1 MIGKALEALNCAD
14 TESAKQRFLGFCHCQ
29 KWAERM
35 ADARPFASE
44 AALFSMADE
53 CWAECNEPD
62 YLEAF
67 KVHPRI
73 GDRKALAEKLAA
85 RVQQE
90 QGQVS
95 AAPDSVIDALT
106 EGNDTYFDR
115 FGYIF
120 IICATGKS
128 AERMLDQ
135 LRQRLGND
143 RDTELRIAAEQQRQI
158 MTLRMQQFLEGADG

>member
-14 TESAKQRFLGFCHCQ
+14 TESARQRFLSFCHCQ
-29 KWAERM
+29 KWVERM

-44 AALFSMADE
+44 AALFSRADE
-53 CWAECNEPD
+53 CWAEGNEPD
-62 YLEAF
+62 YLEGF
-67 KVHPRI
+67 RGPPRI

-90 QGQVS
+90 QGQVN
-95 AAPDSVIDALT
+95 AAPESVIDAFA

-128 AERMLDQ
+128 AEHMLDQ

-143 RDTELRIAAEQQRQI
+143 PDTERRIAAEQQRQI
-158 MTLRMQQFLEGADG
+158 MTLRMQQFLEGSDG

>member
-14 TESAKQRFLGFCHCQ
+14 TESAKQQFLSFCHCQ

-53 CWAECNEPD
+53 CWAERNEQD

-67 KVHPRI
+67 KAHPRI

-95 AAPDSVIDALT
+95 AAPDSVIDALA

-115 FGYIF
+115 FAIF
-120 IICATGKS
+120 LSSAQQARAPSICSINYASASAMIATQNS
-128 AERMLDQ
+128 A
-135 LRQRLGND
+135 LRQSNNARS
-143 RDTELRIAAEQQRQI
+143 
-158 MTLRMQQFLEGADG
+158 

>member
-14 TESAKQRFLGFCHCQ
+14 TESARQRFLSFCHCQ
-29 KWAERM
+29 RWVELM
-35 ADARPFASE
+35 ADSRPFASE
-44 AALFSMADE
+44 AALFSRADE

-90 QGQVS
+90 QGQVI

-106 EGNDTYFDR
+106 EGNDIYFAR

-128 AERMLDQ
+128 AEHMLDQ

-143 RDTELRIAAEQQRQI
+143 PDTELRIAAEQQRQI
-158 MTLRMQQFLEGADG
+158 MTLRMQQFLEGSDG